1 MRYSEFK
8 TPVLKESEAGVT
20 SSASVATVVSPLT
33 VQVKPK
39 KNKVAV
45 IKRS

>member
-1 MRYSEFK
+1 MRYSEFRA
-8 TPVLKESEAGVT
+8 PVLKESEAGVT
-20 SSASVATVVSPLT
+20 ASASVATVVSPLLAPT
-33 VQVKPK
+33 KQK